1 MRYLASRGPLFEPF
15 ASRLLEVHYANL
27 ASGMFRLI
35 ALIQVCGIHEMYALP
50 LQLART
56 TVNVPEEMHLWLL
69 APDGIEQ
76 LGASEM
82 CLVRRGLIE
91 NA

>member
-1 MRYLASRGPLFEPF
+1 
-15 ASRLLEVHYANL
+15 
-27 ASGMFRLI
+27 MFRLI
-35 ALIQVCGIHEMYALP
+35 ALIQVCGIHEMYALA

-69 APDGIEQ
+69 APDGIEK

-82 CLVRRGLIE
+82 QLIRRDLIKDS
-91 NA
+91 